1 MAEKEVIRRLEAHI
15 LRLIDDHREAI
26 RQRDEALAGRD
37 ALKTQIRTLQERIHA
52 LDAELARVELS
63 EGLAG
68 KSPDREKAKA
78 RVNRLMREVD
88 KCIALL
94 RQAAPQT
101 DEPHGKGGQTERDF
115 DTDKDNG

>member
-88 KCIALL
+88 KCITLL
-94 RQAAPQT
+94 NKPDRIG
-101 DEPHGKGGQTERDF
+101 EELSGK
-115 DTDKDNG
+115 

>member
-26 RQRDEALAGRD
+26 RQRDEALAGRE
-37 ALKTQIRTLQERIHA
+37 ALKVQNRILQERIHA
-52 LDAELARVELS
+52 LDAELSRIELS

-68 KSPDREKAKA
+68 KSADREKANA

-94 RQAAPQT
+94 RQTAPDAGTDTAPT
-101 DEPHGKGGQTERDF
+101 DEG
-115 DTDKDNG
+115 NGLD